1 MKTWGQRLLYLS
13 LALAW
18 VSAPL
23 IHAAS
28 HILQA
33 EQRPMATAF
42 AAMAERG
49 CTAPGVRLHAPHKPH
64 HDACENCQS
73 LAQAKGLA
81 PVVPAL
87 AALKPVLA
95 PAEALAQAVPR
106 STSFLLFDHR
116 GPPLQA

>member
-1 MKTWGQRLLYLS
+1 MLTLKRRFLNLV

-42 AAMAERG
+42 AAMAERA

-64 HDACENCQS
+64 NDACENCQS

-81 PVVPAL
+81 PAVPAL
-87 AALKPVLA
+87 AALQPVLA
-95 PAEALAQAVPR
+95 SADTVAQAVPR
-106 STSFLLFDHR
+106 STLFLLFDHR